1 MENKQNE
8 NKQNENEQNE
18 DLVKESILTFR
29 MEQSRIAKVMIVRT
43 LFDSSVPP
51 TTNLHKTIQQILD
64 LHGEKVILHP
74 SDGRRVLHALKF
86 FVQDVN
92 LDVLNALV
100 ASKEVRLKKH
110 LRSRL

>member
-1 MENKQNE
+1 MEQNE
-8 NKQNENEQNE
+8 NENEQNEQNE
-18 DLVKESILTFR
+18 DLVKETILTFR
-29 MEQSRIAKVMIVRT
+29 MEQSRIAKVMILRT

-51 TTNLHKTIQQILD
+51 TTNLYKTIQKILD

-92 LDVLNALV
+92 IDELNTLV
-100 ASKEVRLKKH
+100 ASKNIRLRQH

>member
-1 MENKQNE
+1 MEQNE
-8 NKQNENEQNE
+8 NENEQNEQNE
-18 DLVKESILTFR
+18 DLVKETILTFR
-29 MEQSRIAKVMIVRT
+29 MEQSRIAKVMILRT

-51 TTNLHKTIQQILD
+51 TTNLYKTIQQILD

-92 LDVLNALV
+92 IDELNTFV
-100 ASKEVRLKKH
+100 ASKNIRLRQH

>member
-1 MENKQNE
+1 VE
-8 NKQNENEQNE
+8 QNENENENKQNE
-18 DLVKESILTFR
+18 DLVKETILTFR

-92 LDVLNALV
+92 LDALNALV

>member
-1 MENKQNE
+1 MEQNKQNE
-8 NKQNENEQNE
+8 NENKNEQNE
-18 DLVKESILTFR
+18 DLVKETILTFR
-29 MEQSRIAKVMIVRT
+29 MEQSRIAKVMILRT
-43 LFDSSVPP
+43 LFDPDVPP
-51 TTNLHKTIQQILD
+51 TTNLYKTIQQILD

-92 LDVLNALV
+92 IDELNTLV
-100 ASKEVRLKKH
+100 ASKNIRLRQH